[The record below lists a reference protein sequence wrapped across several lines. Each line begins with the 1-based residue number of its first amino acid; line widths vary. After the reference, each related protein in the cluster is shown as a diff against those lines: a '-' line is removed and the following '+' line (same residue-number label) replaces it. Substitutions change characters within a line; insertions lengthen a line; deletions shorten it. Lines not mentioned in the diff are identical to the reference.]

1 MIKNKFQH
9 ATVFGLSN
17 ISLSTSSSTRFIT
30 RLAMVCFIM
39 VCLVN
44 SQKAFAADSA
54 IPKPNKGIAHD
65 IEQIKKEVLKLNR
78 ELFILE
84 EDLLFPASTQVAV
97 FVSVDIGRFFT
108 IDSVELKIN
117 DKDVAGFLYTQRQRE
132 SLEQG
137 GIQQLFKGNLKTG
150 QHELTAIFIGVDHE
164 KRTVKRAVSYQFE
177 KEDDAVMIELK
188 VEDNTRNFQAQV
200 NVEEWI
206 L

>member
-9 ATVFGLSN
+9 ATVFGLST
-17 ISLSTSSSTRFIT
+17 ISLSTSPIVRFIT
-30 RLAMVCFIM
+30 RLAMACFIM
-39 VCLVN
+39 VCFVN
-44 SQKAFAADSA
+44 SQKTFAADSA
-54 IPKPNKGIAHD
+54 IPNKGIAHD